1 MDELLEWIK
10 AFKEH
15 PDDNELW
22 PEISEEL
29 SDILAPLLNKLTDDE
44 TRLKELQT
52 KLEQLEKELR
62 FYQERGSVLVEADIA
77 GLPPEN
83 MTGFFALHI
92 HEGGSC
98 SGQDLAETGGH
109 YNPEGKPHPE
119 HAGDLLPLMSFC
131 GGRAYMAVRTDR
143 FCVRDIIG
151 QTAVIHSGPD
161 DFHSQPAGSSGKKI
175 ACGLICG
182 R

>member
-1 MDELLEWIK
+1 MYCYPG
-10 AFKEH
+10 H
-15 PDDNELW
+15 PNAAAH
-22 PEISEEL
+22 ISGGA
-29 SDILAPLLNKLTDDE
+29 DAPGLFG
-44 TRLKELQT
+44 
-52 KLEQLEKELR
+52 ELR

-92 HEGGSC
+92 HGGGSC

-119 HAGDLLPLMSFC
+119 HAGDFLPLMSFC